1 MSTALLQ
8 VRVDEELKHRVDK
21 KLKRMGLTTSSA
33 VNLLLH
39 QIDIQGKIPFEIVD
53 RPNDLHHAVQDIE
66 AGVGL
71 SKAYQD
77 TDELYKD
84 LGI

>member
-39 QIDIQGKIPFEIVD
+39 RLTSRGKF
-53 RPNDLHHAVQDIE
+53 
-66 AGVGL
+66 L
-71 SKAYQD
+71 SR
-77 TDELYKD
+77 L
-84 LGI
+84 

>member
-39 QIDIQGKIPFEIVD
+39 QIDIQGRFPS
-53 RPNDLHHAVQDIE
+53 R
-66 AGVGL
+66 L
-71 SKAYQD
+71 STSPMIYIMQSRISRQASD
-77 TDELYKD
+77 
-84 LGI
+84 